1 MRRGPSGPPSAGH
14 RCRSGESARP
24 GRVRWWLSRIGRAPL
39 STVHRMPA
47 VGLDGNHAD
56 IAMLAEERSS
66 DERVA

>member
-1 MRRGPSGPPSAGH
+1 VAVADRSRPSQY
-14 RCRSGESARP
+14 R
-24 GRVRWWLSRIGRAPL
+24 
-39 STVHRMPA
+39 HRMPA